1 MTALA
6 GNGNGGGAGQPV
18 NGRAATRNPPRAAV
32 FTKRNFARSTRTI
45 TTTNT
50 TAISRP
56 ACHCDFSL
64 AASLN
69 SSSEVLMIPPWV
81 PFRAVRQCQI
91 CHKRK
96 ACMMGACLACANL
109 VSGRRIRICL
119 IGAVTPA
126 HDQSNLMTVGR
137 RKRNS

>member
-1 MTALA
+1 
-6 GNGNGGGAGQPV
+6 
-18 NGRAATRNPPRAAV
+18 
-32 FTKRNFARSTRTI
+32 
-45 TTTNT
+45 
-50 TAISRP
+50 
-56 ACHCDFSL
+56 
-64 AASLN
+64 
-69 SSSEVLMIPPWV
+69 MIPPWV

-126 HDQSNLMTVGR
+126 HELWETAKPTNRWRVKDDQSNLMTVGR